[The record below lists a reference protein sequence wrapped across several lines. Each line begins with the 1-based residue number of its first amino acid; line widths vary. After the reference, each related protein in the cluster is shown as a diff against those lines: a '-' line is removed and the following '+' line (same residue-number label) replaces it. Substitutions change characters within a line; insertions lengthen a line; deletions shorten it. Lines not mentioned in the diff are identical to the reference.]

1 YLSSEIKRKK
11 IDGVIYYSP
20 SIFFGAFVKKI
31 KKYWK
36 CKSYLILRDSFPQWL
51 VDQRIIRRNGM
62 LEKYFR
68 FFEKKNYTAANYI
81 GVMSSKNKELFTLQ
95 YPHYKNV
102 DVLYNWADL
111 NSTQDVSPSDILE
124 RLSLADKV
132 IFFYGGNIGHAQ
144 DMANL
149 MRLAIGMRT
158 INYVHFLF
166 VGQGDEVEL
175 VKKTI
180 AENALENCTYL
191 PAISQS
197 EYKSILKVVH
207 VGLFS
212 LAKNHSVHNFPG
224 KLLGYMANKLPIL
237 GSVNE
242 GNDLMQVLIGAKAG
256 YVHVNGYDA
265 ELLQS
270 AIKLATEEKLRNELG
285 ENGHSLL
292 EKTFSTQSAVENILL
307 RLK

>member
-1 YLSSEIKRKK
+1 MLKK
-11 IDGVIYYSP
+11 QLP
-20 SIFFGAFVKKI
+20 KMH
-31 KKYWK
+31 
-36 CKSYLILRDSFPQWL
+36 LR
-51 VDQRIIRRNGM
+51 
-62 LEKYFR
+62 
-68 FFEKKNYTAANYI
+68 
-81 GVMSSKNKELFTLQ
+81 
-95 YPHYKNV
+95 
-102 DVLYNWADL
+102 
-111 NSTQDVSPSDILE
+111 
-124 RLSLADKV
+124 
-132 IFFYGGNIGHAQ
+132 
-144 DMANL
+144 
-149 MRLAIGMRT
+149 
-158 INYVHFLF
+158 
-166 VGQGDEVEL
+166 
-175 VKKTI
+175 
-180 AENALENCTYL
+180 NCTYL